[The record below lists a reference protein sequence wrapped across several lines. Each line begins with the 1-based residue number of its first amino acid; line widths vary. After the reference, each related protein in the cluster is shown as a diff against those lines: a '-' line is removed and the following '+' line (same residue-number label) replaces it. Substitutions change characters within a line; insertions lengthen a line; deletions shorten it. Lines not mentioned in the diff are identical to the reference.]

1 MSNRLTLAC
10 WDRVGKVRTT
20 THRSWFVTCEGADG
34 RTVEPPPWPEEGKR
48 RSRPRGLAT
57 KPRVAGI
64 GGVTRRP
71 AESRPRV

>member
-48 RSRPRGLAT
+48 RSRPRGL
-57 KPRVAGI
+57 G
-64 GGVTRRP
+64 
-71 AESRPRV
+71 SD